1 MHTKWSLLDFIFL
14 ALISIFFGFIFW
26 IWAFAYNTIA
36 AVLTPLG
43 LSPFANDATL
53 GPWLMAGPMAGYILR
68 RPGASIIGETLAG
81 IVEMVFGSQWGIMDI
96 VAGAIQGLGT
106 EIGFAAFRYRRWDK
120 TSLSLSVLT
129 STIVTFIWDL
139 FRNGYSHYT
148 LLLLIALFITRL
160 ISVAVFSGVVVYFTE
175 KLISKSAILS
185 NNKSEVV
192 K

>member
-1 MHTKWSLLDFIFL
+1 
-14 ALISIFFGFIFW
+14 
-26 IWAFAYNTIA
+26 
-36 AVLTPLG
+36 
-43 LSPFANDATL
+43 
-53 GPWLMAGPMAGYILR
+53 
-68 RPGASIIGETLAG
+68 
-81 IVEMVFGSQWGIMDI
+81 MDI

-160 ISVAVFSGVVVYFTE
+160 ISVAVFSGVIVYFTE

>member
-1 MHTKWSLLDFIFL
+1 
-14 ALISIFFGFIFW
+14 
-26 IWAFAYNTIA
+26 WAFAYNAIA

-148 LLLLIALFITRL
+148 LLLL
-160 ISVAVFSGVVVYFTE
+160 
-175 KLISKSAILS
+175 
-185 NNKSEVV
+185 
-192 K
+192 